1 MNCKKTDLILIDSY
15 GREGQGEEYW
25 TIWQFPNAQNIMIRF
40 NAEYQSYNG
49 AEYYNMDLVEPREV
63 LVTQY
68 FTIS

>member
-1 MNCKKTDLILIDSY
+1 
-15 GREGQGEEYW
+15 
-25 TIWQFPNAQNIMIRF
+25 MIRF